1 MSVRLSF
8 CLFHSP
14 AAAVCGG
21 FAAVGPR
28 GRRHQLLDGQ
38 RRSSKCGQGY
48 VFSVR
53 RSLNTYLLGA
63 VLVLWLRFRV
73 RLVDVCDC
81 DFWGGKFSDGGQ
93 MFYIRCCQTTIEYY
107 MSAFSLQL
115 SEQTD

>member
-1 MSVRLSF
+1 
-8 CLFHSP
+8 
-14 AAAVCGG
+14 
-21 FAAVGPR
+21 
-28 GRRHQLLDGQ
+28 LLDGQ

-81 DFWGGKFSDGGQ
+81 DFWGGKFFDGGGANVLYS
-93 MFYIRCCQTTIEYY
+93 M
-107 MSAFSLQL
+107 L
-115 SEQTD
+115 SDNNRVLHVGVFVTVVRTDRLMDSSDTAAQPGDDSRWW